1 MIAAQ
6 VHHMGHLMEMAIYG
20 SHVVQEL
27 CAVTHTAVPKLKAI
41 AVRLMAAQVD
51 LVGMCLVQL
60 ATKQPTRNS

>member
-6 VHHMGHLMEMAIYG
+6 AHHMGHLMEMAIYG

-41 AVRLMAAQVD
+41 AVRLMVAQVD
-51 LVGMCLVQL
+51 LVGMYLVQL

>member
-6 VHHMGHLMEMAIYG
+6 AHHKGHLMEMAIYG
-20 SHVVQEL
+20 NHVEL

-41 AVRLMAAQVD
+41 AVRLMVAQVD
-51 LVGMCLVQL
+51 LVGMYLVQL